1 MATHRTI
8 HHVAVD
14 DATVA
19 TLLEAADTAKL
30 SLLDFE
36 AWVLHDW
43 ARLYE
48 QHKAARQRLMEAFSV
63 ELSPLVS
70 FEAIN
75 YVDAMAELQDAIG
88 VIPGGD

>member
-1 MATHRTI
+1 MATHKTI

-36 AWVLHDW
+36 GWILSDW
-43 ARLYE
+43 ARLYRLVQAKRFTPAPKE
-48 QHKAARQRLMEAFSV
+48 DMYAISQR
-63 ELSPLVS
+63 
-70 FEAIN
+70 
-75 YVDAMAELQDAIG
+75 G
-88 VIPGGD
+88 

>member
-1 MATHRTI
+1 MTHRTI

-36 AWVLHDW
+36 GWILADW
-43 ARLYE
+43 ARLYRLE
-48 QHKAARQRLMEAFSV
+48 QEKRFTPQAKAT
-63 ELSPLVS
+63 
-70 FEAIN
+70 
-75 YVDAMAELQDAIG
+75 
-88 VIPGGD
+88 